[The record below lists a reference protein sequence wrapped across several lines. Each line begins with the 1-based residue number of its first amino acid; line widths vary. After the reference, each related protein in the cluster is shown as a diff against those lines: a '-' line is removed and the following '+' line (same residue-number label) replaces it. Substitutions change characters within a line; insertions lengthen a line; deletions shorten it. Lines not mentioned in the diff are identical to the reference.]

1 MKFTVANSTLLS
13 CLQMAGKVVAPNNL
27 VPILENFLVVI
38 EDNKLT
44 VTGSN
49 LENSIT
55 SSIEIEST
63 GSNLTIALPARLIID
78 TLRTFPD
85 EPIEFNINE
94 DNMEVVIRSSS
105 AEYNFIGL
113 RGNDFP
119 QTIDL
124 DSSCNSF
131 TAPANVLLTGISK
144 TITSTAIDDIR
155 PTMTG
160 INITIDSAQLTFVAT
175 DAHKLTRYAYK
186 DIKSDDAKSFI
197 LPKKTAL
204 LLKNIISPN
213 DSSEISITFDDKNV
227 IFRNSVFSLVC
238 RQVEGKFPNCNS
250 VIPKNNPFEMIIDKE
265 SLRNSIRRIMVFAN
279 TSTYLIKMHIA
290 GNLLEITTQ
299 DVDTGRSGREQISCQ
314 YNGDE
319 LNIGFRA
326 PQVADILSSIDS
338 ENVKIHLADASRAA
352 IFLPFETTE
361 NEELLNLVM
370 PMLIN

>member
-119 QTIDL
+119 QAIDL
-124 DSSCNSF
+124 SEGCNSF
-131 TAPANVLLTGISK
+131 VTPANVLLTGISK

-155 PTMTG
+155 PAMTG
-160 INITIDSAQLTFVAT
+160 IYITVDTEQLTFVAT
-175 DAHKLTRYAYK
+175 DAHKLTRYSYK
-186 DIKSDDAKSFI
+186 DIKSEDLKSFI

-213 DSSEISITFDDKNV
+213 DSSEINIYFDDKNA
-227 IFRNSVFSLVC
+227 IFRTDTFSLVC

-279 TSTYLIKMHIA
+279 TSTYLIKMHIT

-299 DVDTGRSGREQISCQ
+299 DVDTGRSGREQLPCQ

-326 PQVADILSSIDS
+326 PQVADILASIDS
-338 ENVKIHLADASRAA
+338 ENVKVHLADASRAA